1 MESKKRNSDE
11 EIIVQVQIE
20 GVEARKVFVW
30 KKLSFSLQANSGESL
45 KPLPLHLSLND
56 CPSKQLVRVPGAV
69 Q

>member
-30 KKLSFSLQANSGESL
+30 K
-45 KPLPLHLSLND
+45 
-56 CPSKQLVRVPGAV
+56 
-69 Q
+69 